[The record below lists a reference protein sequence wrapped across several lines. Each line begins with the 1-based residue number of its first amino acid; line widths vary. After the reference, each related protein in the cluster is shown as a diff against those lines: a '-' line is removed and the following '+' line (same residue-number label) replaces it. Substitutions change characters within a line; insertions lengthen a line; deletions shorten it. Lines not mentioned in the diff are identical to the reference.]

1 MSDHATVLYRFSR
14 PRTSI
19 RFPRGLVPRLARMWE
34 ARRTRRIL
42 AELDPCQLKDI
53 GVSRSEAET
62 EAARA
67 PWDIG
72 PRR

>member
-1 MSDHATVLYRFSR
+1 MSDHATTLFWFFHPRVAVR
-14 PRTSI
+14 PRRTVA
-19 RFPRGLVPRLARMWE
+19 RRLMLMWE

-42 AELDPCQLKDI
+42 AQLDPWLLKDI
-53 GVSRSEAET
+53 GVSRAEAEA
-62 EAARA
+62 EAARV